1 MNVWNSLRLME
12 HTPALKYQWQRS
24 HCNDL
29 LLCAIDIDARN
40 IVRQILYFYFDAFF
54 PVECGSASS
63 LWFFVHLLQKTVFG
77 ISGTEF
83 LHTYI

>member
-40 IVRQILYFYFDAFF
+40 IVRQILYFILMPFF
-54 PVECGSASS
+54 QLNVDQLVPFGSLSTYCRRQS
-63 LWFFVHLLQKTVFG
+63 LG
-77 ISGTEF
+77 
-83 LHTYI
+83 